1 MTKELEEIKRK
12 VIPILIK
19 HNVKRAG
26 LFGSYVRGEQKNKS
40 DVDILV
46 EVNKEVDLIDFIR
59 LKNTLERTVKK
70 KVDLVEYDCIRK
82 EIKQN
87 ILKEEMPIIW

>member
-26 LFGSYVRGEQKNKS
+26 IFGSYVRGEQKNKS

-87 ILKEEMPIIW
+87 ILKEEIPIIW

>member
-26 LFGSYVRGEQKNKS
+26 IFGSYVRGEQKNKS